1 MHRLALSA
9 LLVALLPLCAA
20 AQAASDS
27 VQFVHLSP
35 AIGIHYGAPLR
46 LSLSAG
52 GLFDMRGKRNDG
64 LIVMAEPGMGGTEI
78 SLGYFRRH
86 RFGQGYSF
94 RAAGIRTGEKPWNTS
109 PRSTY
114 LGAEA
119 HWMLLAGVG
128 GRVGFFRRVSGSY
141 SDGLRDNLAS
151 FGFSIGD

>member
-1 MHRLALSA
+1 MRRLALPT

-20 AQAASDS
+20 AQTGRDS
-27 VQFVHLSP
+27 AQFVHVSP

-46 LSLSAG
+46 LSLAAG

-64 LIVMAEPGMGGTEI
+64 IIVMAEPGMGGAEL

-86 RFGQGYSF
+86 RFGKGYSF
-94 RAAGIRTGEKPWNTS
+94 RAAGIRTGENPWNTS
-109 PRSTY
+109 ARSTY

-128 GRVGFFRRVSGSY
+128 GRVGFFRRVSGSS

-151 FGFSIGD
+151 FGVSVGD